1 MYYVSISFTFY
12 SYMKTKCVD
21 RSLFLFLHQIIRA
34 DIDNV
39 VPKLY
44 LDTYRYLPCAGN
56 RNDNIHR
63 NVQIE
68 DYDASASAV
77 L

>member
-1 MYYVSISFTFY
+1 MYYVSISYTFY

-44 LDTYRYLPCAGN
+44 L